1 MSHETILWIVFAVL
15 VPTVL
20 VLDLGVFQRKAHVIK
35 TKEALLMTAGY
46 VALAL
51 VFAVVVYFL
60 LGHDRAL
67 TFLTGYIVEWS
78 LSMDNLFVFILIFAT
93 FAVPEEHRHRVLFWG
108 IIGAI
113 VTRGIFIATG
123 LTIIE
128 KLEWVVFIF
137 GAFLIYTGLRIAVK
151 KDHEVDPK
159 KNVFFRL
166 GCKYL
171 PMTDDYRGGKF
182 FTREKGRLLATPLIL
197 VLVVIET
204 TDVVFAVDSIPA
216 ILSITLDSFIVYSSN
231 IFAILG
237 LRALFF
243 ALVGMTNKLAYLNYG
258 LAAILTL
265 LGIKMIFASDLFAEL
280 TGIEINIPVYASLG
294 AVVGILGFAALASF
308 LWPPKKKG
316 LFADKPEEKV
326 SGKEED

>member
-15 VPTVL
+15 VPVVL

-35 TKEALLMTAGY
+35 TREALLMTMGY
-46 VALAL
+46 ISLAL
-51 VFAVVVYFL
+51 IFAVVIFFL
-60 LGHDRAL
+60 LGSERAY

-78 LSMDNLFVFILIFAT
+78 LSMDNLFVFILIFTT
-93 FAVPEEHRHRVLFWG
+93 FCVPQEHRHRVLFWG

-113 VTRGIFIATG
+113 ITRGIFIATG
-123 LTIIE
+123 LTVIE
-128 KLEWVVFIF
+128 KLEWVIYIF
-137 GAFLIYTGLRIAVK
+137 GAFLVYTGFRIAVK

-182 FTREKGRLLATPLIL
+182 FTREKGRLLATPLVL

-243 ALVGMTNKLAYLNYG
+243 ALVGMTNKLVYLSYG
-258 LAAILTL
+258 LAAILVF
-265 LGIKMIFASDLFAEL
+265 LGIKMLGSHFFH
-280 TGIEINIPVYASLG
+280 IPVPVSLG
-294 AVVGILGFAALASF
+294 IVVGILCFAALTSF

-316 LFADKPEEKV
+316 LLADEPGEKTPD
-326 SGKEED
+326 KEED

>member
-20 VLDLGVFQRKAHVIK
+20 VLDLGLFQRRAHVIK
-35 TKEALLMTAGY
+35 TKEALIMTAGY
-46 VALAL
+46 ISLAL

-60 LGHDRAL
+60 LGSERAM

-93 FAVPEEHRHRVLFWG
+93 FMVPAEQRHRVLFWG

-113 VTRGIFIATG
+113 VTRGIFIYAG
-123 LTIIE
+123 LAIIE
-128 KLEWVVFIF
+128 KLEWVIFLF
-137 GAFLIYTGLRIAVK
+137 GAFLIYTGLKIAFR
-151 KDHEVDPK
+151 KDQEVDPK
-159 KNVFFRL
+159 KNIFFRL
-166 GCKYL
+166 SCKYL
-171 PMTDDYRGGKF
+171 SMTDDYRGGKF
-182 FTREKGRLLATPLIL
+182 FTREKGRLLATPLVL
-197 VLVVIET
+197 VLIVIET
-204 TDVVFAVDSIPA
+204 TDVLFAVDSIPA
-216 ILSITLDSFIVYSSN
+216 IFSITYDSFIVYSSN

-243 ALVGMTNKLAYLNYG
+243 AIFGLTNKLAYLNYG

-265 LGIKMIFASDLFAEL
+265 LGIKMIFASELFAEL

-294 AVVGILGFAALASF
+294 AVVGILGIAALASF

-316 LFADKPEEKV
+316 LLADEPA
-326 SGKEED
+326 GKASDKKKG